1 MSASRVRAYVGLGS
15 NLQDPRRQLTAALAA
30 LAGLRVTRLVASSS
44 LYRSPPLGPPGQ
56 PEYLNAVAALDTAL
70 PADRLLS
77 ALQAIEARQGRRRA
91 ERWGPRTLDLD
102 ILTYGDLRSDTPTL
116 RIPHPELARRDF
128 VLLPLQE
135 LAPDLQLPGLGPL
148 AALVAA
154 LPVITAQRLSV

>member
-56 PEYLNAVAALDTAL
+56 PDYLNAVAALDTAL

-102 ILTYGDLRSDTPTL
+102 ILTYGDLRSD
-116 RIPHPELARRDF
+116 R
-128 VLLPLQE
+128 
-135 LAPDLQLPGLGPL
+135 
-148 AALVAA
+148 
-154 LPVITAQRLSV
+154 VITLSSETMRFARITPSSASTRISLRRARSPASSFGSSRIASGIR